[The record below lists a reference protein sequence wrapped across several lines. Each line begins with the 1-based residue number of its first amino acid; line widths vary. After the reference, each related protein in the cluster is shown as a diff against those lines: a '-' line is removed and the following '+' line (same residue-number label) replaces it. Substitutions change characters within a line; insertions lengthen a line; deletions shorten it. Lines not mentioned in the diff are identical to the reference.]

1 MADDRM
7 AVLETLRKAERR
19 RRRRLPA
26 RGRPGPRPGGH
37 GGRGERAHRGRPRA
51 SATPERRLTHRNGYR
66 ERRWDTRV
74 GTIDLAIPRVRDG
87 SYLPSLLDPR
97 RRTERALLA
106 VVQEAYVPGVSTRR
120 VDDLVR
126 ALGIEGI
133 SRSEVSRICA
143 ALDAEVEAFRR
154 RPLGEAAYP
163 YLWLDATYLKVREGG
178 RVVSMAALVAIGVR
192 DDRRAPDPGPR
203 AQPRATTRAAPGR
216 PSSGA
221 SSSAACAASGSS
233 SATTT
238 PGLVKAVHEQLL
250 GSAWQRC
257 RVHFTRNAQDLV
269 PRSARSMVA
278 SAIRSVFEQPD
289 GASAREQL
297 DRVIDGMAR
306 PYPRVAELLTDAE
319 PDLLAHFAFPETHRR
334 QIRST
339 NPLERLNKEIKRRTA
354 VVGIFPNRA
363 SVIRLVG
370 MILAEQ
376 DDEWQDGRRYFRP
389 ETMAAIDA
397 VAQSRRWA
405 SRCCSRAETSDARTT
420 RCYTTSWDLTGR
432 SRARRLMTPSSG
444 EIGRRVAIVRIQ
456 LGAPTG
462 YRLSDRSTRS
472 SPSRPTGGRTVLLPG
487 PRRGRR
493 SPPSRSRMWPVAA
506 RQAEEQRQEGR
517 STITHTLRG

>member
-1 MADDRM
+1 MAENRM
-7 AVLETLRKAERR
+7 AVLETVRKAIAEGDVDFLREGIQVLAQAVMEAEVSELTG
-19 RRRRLPA
+19 LP
-26 RGRPGPRPGGH
+26 
-37 GGRGERAHRGRPRA
+37 RGERDPD
-51 SATPERRLTHRNGYR
+51 RRLTHRNGYR

-106 VVQEAYVPGVSTRR
+106 VVQEAYVSGVSTRR

-143 ALDAEVEAFRR
+143 ALETEVEAFRS
-154 RPLGEAAYP
+154 RPLGETGFP
-163 YLWLDATYLKVREGG
+163 YLWLDATYLKVREAG
-178 RVVSMAALVAIGVR
+178 RVVSMACLVAVGVATTGERRVLGLELSPGNDEGSAWPAFIRGLVERGLHGVR
-192 DDRRAPDPGPR
+192 LVVSDDHA
-203 AQPRATTRAAPGR
+203 
-216 PSSGA
+216 
-221 SSSAACAASGSS
+221 
-233 SATTT
+233 
-238 PGLVKAVHEQLL
+238 GLVRAVREELL
-250 GSAWQRC
+250 GSGWQRC
-257 RVHFTRNAQDLV
+257 RVHLTRNAQDLV

-289 GASAREQL
+289 GTSAREQL
-297 DRVIDGMAR
+297 DRVIDGLAR
-306 PYPRVAELLTDAE
+306 PYPKVAELLTEAE
-319 PDLLAHFAFPETHRR
+319 PDLLSHFAFPESHRR

-397 VAQSRRWA
+397 VSIEEVGQPLLLA
-405 SRCCSRAETSDARTT
+405 S
-420 RCYTTSWDLTGR
+420 
-432 SRARRLMTPSSG
+432 
-444 EIGRRVAIVRIQ
+444 
-456 LGAPTG
+456 
-462 YRLSDRSTRS
+462 
-472 SPSRPTGGRTVLLPG
+472 
-487 PRRGRR
+487 
-493 SPPSRSRMWPVAA
+493 
-506 RQAEEQRQEGR
+506 
-517 STITHTLRG
+517 